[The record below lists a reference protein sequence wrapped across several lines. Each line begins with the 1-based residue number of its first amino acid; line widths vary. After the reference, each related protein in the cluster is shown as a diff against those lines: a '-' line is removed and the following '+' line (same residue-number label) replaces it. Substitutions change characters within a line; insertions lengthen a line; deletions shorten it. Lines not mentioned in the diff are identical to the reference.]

1 MTKEYKKIKA
11 ILGPTNTGKTYLSI
25 RTMLSYQSGMIGFPL
40 RLLAREVY
48 DQLANEIGF
57 SFVALITGEEKIIPK
72 NPKFYICTVE
82 AMPLDIEVDFLA
94 IDEVQLASD
103 PERGHIYTDRLLYSR
118 GNLETIFL
126 GSLTIK
132 KLILSIIPDIEIIT
146 RPRLSKLTYSGSKKI
161 SKLPKRTAIVAFS
174 INRVYEIADFIRQQN
189 GGAAVVLGA
198 LSPRTRNAQVE
209 IYQSG
214 GADYLVA
221 TDAIGMGLNSDIDH
235 VMFDSIKKY
244 DGKKYRPLFPIEIAQ
259 IAGRAGRYKNDG
271 TFSISSN
278 LDPLEPEIINNIEN
292 HRFEYNKSIKW
303 RNSDLD
309 FSSLNN
315 LLASLSLAPP
325 DKIYSLNKQCEDA
338 FFLEYIS
345 SANIISHQSLSYEKI
360 KLLWEICQMPDYRK
374 NGIENHSAIIA
385 KVYNDLTG
393 SKEYIDD
400 AWLEKEVKYASNIDG
415 DIDSLSNKISY
426 IRTCNYITNKKNWIK
441 DPVYWQELTRKIEDK
456 LSDALHNKLT
466 NRFIDR
472 HASVLISTSKNQNL
486 SNIKLDSNNQIM
498 INGELFGNINGLK
511 FINITN
517 KIGLNENKSAKSAL
531 NRIIKLELEK
541 ITENIL
547 SSEKDD
553 FILDN
558 NNHIIWNSC
567 PVAEIK
573 KGSNILSP
581 NIRLIKDTFL
591 SANNIEKIFKK
602 ISTWLDEYISDTLSD
617 LIKLDRNNSLK
628 GYLSG
633 LKYTMKNNL
642 GIIDRNKISI
652 KIADLNKDE
661 KIIFRSYGIYIGETY
676 IYIKKLLKPEPTRL
690 KYILHNLYFESIINY
705 DLGSLYGKSSSK
717 YNPKISEEIY
727 DMIGYKICDPFVI
740 RIDIFERLSNNI
752 RDAMNSK
759 ELSSNKSF
767 TITPKM
773 LTLVGCTRADF
784 EKILRSI
791 GYMLNKKNKT
801 NYGPTWIKKR
811 IINLD
816 KIDKKIDKKNLNA
829 FSILSSMNNASN

>member
-132 KLILSIIPDIEIIT
+132 KLILSIIPDIEIVT

-221 TDAIGMGLNSDIDH
+221 TDAIGMGLNMDIDH
-235 VMFDSIKKY
+235 VMFDSLKKY

-325 DKIYSLNKQCEDA
+325 SKIYSLNKRCEDA

-345 SANIISHQSLSYEKI
+345 RPPTAEIFYEDVLMALHFYGMPILVENNKPRLLYYLKDRGYRRFSLNRPDKHRNNLSKSEKELGGIPSSQAVISVYAEAI
-360 KLLWEICQMPDYRK
+360 EGY
-374 NGIENHSAIIA
+374 IENHVGVI
-385 KVYNDLTG
+385 N
-393 SKEYIDD
+393 
-400 AWLEKEVKYASNIDG
+400 
-415 DIDSLSNKISY
+415 DID
-426 IRTCNYITNKKNWIK
+426 
-441 DPVYWQELTRKIEDK
+441 
-456 LSDALHNKLT
+456 
-466 NRFIDR
+466 
-472 HASVLISTSKNQNL
+472 NL
-486 SNIKLDSNNQIM
+486 DY
-498 INGELFGNINGLK
+498 G
-511 FINITN
+511 
-517 KIGLNENKSAKSAL
+517 
-531 NRIIKLELEK
+531 
-541 ITENIL
+541 
-547 SSEKDD
+547 
-553 FILDN
+553 
-558 NNHIIWNSC
+558 SC
-567 PVAEIK
+567 
-573 KGSNILSP
+573 G
-581 NIRLIKDTFL
+581 
-591 SANNIEKIFKK
+591 
-602 ISTWLDEYISDTLSD
+602 
-617 LIKLDRNNSLK
+617 
-628 GYLSG
+628 
-633 LKYTMKNNL
+633 
-642 GIIDRNKISI
+642 
-652 KIADLNKDE
+652 
-661 KIIFRSYGIYIGETY
+661 
-676 IYIKKLLKPEPTRL
+676 
-690 KYILHNLYFESIINY
+690 NLYFNRTLLDWANY
-705 DLGSLYGKSSSK
+705 DINNRTRFDATVSSGFAIMANQSK
-717 YNPKISEEIY
+717 Q
-727 DMIGYKICDPFVI
+727 
-740 RIDIFERLSNNI
+740 RTNI
-752 RDAMNSK
+752 QKHNQINVNFAK
-759 ELSSNKSF
+759 YSNKGSVSE
-767 TITPKM
+767 I
-773 LTLVGCTRADF
+773 
-784 EKILRSI
+784 
-791 GYMLNKKNKT
+791 
-801 NYGPTWIKKR
+801 IK
-811 IINLD
+811 
-816 KIDKKIDKKNLNA
+816 
-829 FSILSSMNNASN
+829 